1 MSLSQNQKNH
11 NNSVKNEVYNSDCYK
26 LKKHKFQRK
35 PQHVVDLGANFGW
48 FSLLAS
54 ETCPDAIVH
63 GYEMVEENY
72 NIAASHLKDKKNI
85 NLVRGIV
92 IGENKVTKLR
102 LHTGANLGGHK
113 VVHGSSEFYT
123 GIQHDPDT
131 DGLKQVDAV
140 DIVQHTVGDIL
151 NNNNIDYID
160 FLKMDIEG
168 SEYEVM
174 DYIFK
179 NNLSKRILYIAME
192 VHGRDEKDAAGKP
205 LPGDSKQFTWL
216 KDQCNKHFDQAEF
229 KGNYA
234 YLSNK
239 LENKNE

>member
-1 MSLSQNQKNH
+1 MSLSHIQKEH
-11 NNSVKNEVYNSDCYK
+11 SNSIKRDVYSADCYK

-35 PQHVVDLGANFGW
+35 PQHIVDLGANFGW

-102 LHTGANLGGHK
+102 LNTDSNLGGHT
-113 VVHGSSEFYT
+113 VMHGSSEFYT
-123 GIQHDPDT
+123 GVQHDPST
-131 DGLKQVDAV
+131 DRLQQIDVPN
-140 DIVQHTVGDIL
+140 IVQHTVGDIL
-151 NNNNIDYID
+151 NNNSIDYID
-160 FLKMDIEG
+160 FIKMDIEG

-179 NNLSKRILYIAME
+179 NNLSKRILHIAME
-192 VHGRDEKDAAGKP
+192 VHGRREKDTNGRRI
-205 LPGDSKQFTWL
+205 PGDSKQFTWL
-216 KDQCNKHFDQAEF
+216 KNQCDKHFDRIVF
-229 KGNYA
+229 NGHYA
-234 YLSNK
+234 YLSNN
-239 LENKNE
+239 LENTNE

>member
-11 NNSVKNEVYNSDCYK
+11 NNSVKSEAYSADCYK

-72 NIAASHLKDKKNI
+72 NIAANHLKDKKNI
-85 NLVRGIV
+85 NLVWGIV

-102 LHTGANLGGHK
+102 LHGGSNLGGHN
-113 VVHGSSEFYT
+113 V
-123 GIQHDPDT
+123 HDPDT
-131 DGLKQVDAV
+131 DRLKQVSV
-140 DIVQHTVGDIL
+140 GDIVQHTVGDIF
-151 NNNNIDYID
+151 NKNNIDYID

-179 NNLSKRILYIAME
+179 NNLSKRILHIAME
-192 VHGRDEKDAAGKP
+192 VHGRDEKDAAGKR